1 MADEELVGGA
11 LRRAAEAQMR
21 RHLPDALGGAG
32 GDADAPAAKRPR
44 AEGGARYEYGSVAD
58 LENGTGIQGFLITNE
73 IRR

>member
-21 RHLPDALGGAG
+21 RRLP
-32 GDADAPAAKRPR
+32 DAPAAKRTR

-58 LENGTGIQGFLITNE
+58 LEACSTGIQGFLITNQ